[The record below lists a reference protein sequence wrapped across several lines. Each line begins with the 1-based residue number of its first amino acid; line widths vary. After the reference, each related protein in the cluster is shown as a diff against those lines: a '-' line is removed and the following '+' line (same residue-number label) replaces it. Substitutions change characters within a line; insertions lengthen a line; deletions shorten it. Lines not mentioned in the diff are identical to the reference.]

1 MDKPVK
7 KSKKINKWTILR
19 IIASS
24 RIMLFLFSIIILL
37 TLGFKIP
44 DKNKLGF
51 LIISFILFVY
61 LWINIIV
68 VMVRAFDSS
77 FKGGIK
83 LRKILFLFIVSI
95 LTYSFMYYAIDN
107 YFTDS
112 FYESY
117 EYKKDKNLKAHP
129 IFKYYDMMFFTIN
142 IMTTLGYNVDITP
155 RNRIIKTVVS
165 SQCISSILLL
175 IVLFSRVI

>member
-1 MDKPVK
+1 MNNHIK
-7 KSKKINKWTILR
+7 KSKKINEWTILR
-19 IIASS
+19 VIASS
-24 RIMLFLFSIIILL
+24 RIILFLFSVIILL
-37 TLGFKIP
+37 TLGFKLP

-51 LIISFILFVY
+51 LITAFILFVY

-95 LTYSFMYYAIDN
+95 LTYSFIYYAIDN

-112 FYESY
+112 FYESI
-117 EYKKDKNLKAHP
+117 EYKKDKNLKEHP
-129 IFKYYDMMFFTIN
+129 ILKFFDMMFFTIN

-155 RNRIIKTVVS
+155 RNRIIKTVVA

>member
-1 MDKPVK
+1 MD
-7 KSKKINKWTILR
+7 KSKKLKKLDEWTMIR

-24 RIMLFLFSIIILL
+24 RIILFMYSIIIIL

-44 DKNKLGF
+44 DKNKLLF
-51 LIISFILFVY
+51 LIIAFILFIY

-68 VMVRAFDSS
+68 VLFRAFDSS

-95 LTYSFMYYAIDN
+95 MTYSFIYYALDN
-107 YFTDS
+107 YFKDS
-112 FYESY
+112 FYESI
-117 EYKKDKNLKAHP
+117 EYKRDKNLKEHP
-129 IFKYYDMMFFTIN
+129 ILKFFDMMFFTIN

-155 RNRIIKTVVS
+155 RNRIIKTIVAF
-165 SQCISSILLL
+165 QCISSILLL
-175 IVLFSRVI
+175 IVLFSKVI